1 MRGATEARVGAVIV
15 LALALIVVGYFFLRG
30 MGLGADIYYVRLT
43 GPANIATGN
52 DVRLQGVKVGQ
63 VQEVTLDPD
72 TQKPLLTLAIRRG
85 KPRFQLMRNYQY
97 AVQTSAI
104 IGESYVDIRGAYN

>member
-52 DVRLQGVKVGQ
+52 DVRLQGVKIGQ
-63 VQEVTLDPD
+63 VQEVTLDPV
-72 TQKPLLTLAIRRG
+72 TQKPLLTLAVRRNN
-85 KPRFQLMRNYQY
+85 PPFVLLQSYQY
-97 AVQTSAI
+97 SIQS
-104 IGESYVDIRGAYN
+104 GSLL